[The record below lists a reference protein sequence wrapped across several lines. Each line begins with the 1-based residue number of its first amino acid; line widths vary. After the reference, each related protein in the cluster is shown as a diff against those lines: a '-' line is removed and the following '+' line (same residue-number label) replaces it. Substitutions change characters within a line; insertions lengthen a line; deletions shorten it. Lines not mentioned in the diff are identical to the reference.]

1 MEGESPRLFAWLN
14 GANEAPSQA
23 ELFAQVSQLQRT
35 VQALTDEL
43 MELRKERRAPHPER
57 ADAQTQVVFEEPEK
71 TRPEKRDPK
80 PAQVAQPTQPAVP
93 VVTGNRVFSFG
104 TGKKFKGRI
113 RSTGDAMRDF
123 LIMDFAGEARLMG
136 CALQSCNMAKHGGH
150 LLGVEA
156 DHVPEYSS
164 QFLERR
170 WLKSWL
176 YQMGKKSQ
184 NWRPLGRGRVAVEDG
199 IRVVFERKA
208 DVVTL
213 DTNVVEARAK
223 QGRPVAT
230 FVATDGEKSFIEAL
244 RFRSEADRDVFMGWL
259 RVKKV

>member
-43 MELRKERRAPHPER
+43 MELRKERRAPQPER
-57 ADAQTQVVFEEPEK
+57 ADAQTQVVIEAQERK
-71 TRPEKRDPK
+71 APEKREPRT
-80 PAQVAQPTQPAVP
+80 AQVAVPAAP
-93 VVTGNRVFSFG
+93 ENRAFSFG

-113 RSTGDAMRDF
+113 RSTGDATRDF
-123 LIMDFAGEARLMG
+123 LIMNFAGEARLMG
-136 CALQSCNMAKHGGH
+136 CALQGDNMAKHGGH
-150 LLGVEA
+150 LLGLEA

-164 QFLERR
+164 QFVERR

-176 YQMGKKSQ
+176 YEMGQSVT
-184 NWRPLGRGRVAVEDG
+184 NWRLLGRGRVAVEDG
-199 IRVVFERKA
+199 IRVVFERKM

-213 DTNVVEARAK
+213 DIDVLEARAK

-230 FVATDGEKSFIEAL
+230 FLATDGEKRFIEAL
-244 RFRSEADRDVFMGWL
+244 RFRNEADRDVFMGWL